1 MWDSRHGSIM
11 RVRLIWAYYAI
22 YGLST
27 AAALWH
33 VWIMTTHSLKLGSHT
48 MIDYWNG
55 LATPVWDP
63 RPKLRRGDQ
72 RVSPNRKSD
81 ANLYDSGDAQRGS
94 PKPGG

>member
-1 MWDSRHGSIM
+1 
-11 RVRLIWAYYAI
+11 
-22 YGLST
+22 
-27 AAALWH
+27 
-33 VWIMTTHSLKLGSHT
+33 

-94 PKPGG
+94 PKPGGWVPAGVTGKLRKLGPLSRKLTPPKLPPKL